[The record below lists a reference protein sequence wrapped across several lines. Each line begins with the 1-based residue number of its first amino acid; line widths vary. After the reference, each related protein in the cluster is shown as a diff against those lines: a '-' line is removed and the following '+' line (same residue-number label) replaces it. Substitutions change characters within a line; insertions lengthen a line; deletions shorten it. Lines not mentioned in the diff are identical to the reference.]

1 MAEMACIKEECVD
14 VKKKFANVD
23 IKREDIKKLTKEGN
37 TQNCLQYIQQYIQYA
52 Q

>member
-23 IKREDIKKLTKEGN
+23 IKREDIKKLTKEGK
-37 TQNCLQYIQQYIQYA
+37 THKSVYYIQYS